1 MLKQLGRLERTRN
14 WFIIGFI
21 VLMAVSLVIFYAPNR
36 GANTTPNN
44 ERTEV
49 VAKVGWDKITLGD
62 VVKRKEEVQKQ
73 YAQFGNQI
81 NLAQMGITDASILDA
96 LVQRRVMIQEAKR
109 LGLLVSD
116 AEVAD
121 ELRRQLRDP
130 ATGKVDNDRYK
141 DRMKESPGGVEKFEE
156 GVREDLAI
164 KKLRAIITAGVSVS
178 DQEVLDDFRRKNT
191 SFELSYV
198 LVSADKV
205 AEKIT
210 PVDADLQAY
219 FNQHKAEYFIK
230 DPQKQIRYL
239 YIEQAKLGSK
249 LIIPDNELLD
259 EYNRLT
265 PEQKQAGVNV
275 QQIVL
280 KVPNAAQDAD
290 IKAKATA
297 IVQEARGTTGTVT
310 EEAFGD
316 LAKGKSQDTAT
327 STNGGHLA
335 GLVRKNPN
343 NPKDPL
349 QQTLDMTEGAITEPI
364 KFGNNYYIFRRG
376 TAVSKKFEDAKPEL
390 LASLQNR
397 KAYAATAALAKKAVG
412 ILKANNDVTKAAAAL
427 AAEANMPAASMVR
440 ETPFV
445 KPGDD
450 VKDIGVSQQFEG
462 GIAPLNNVGD
472 VGIETPI
479 KGGFAIPVLIGKK
492 DPRDSTFDE
501 VKAQVT
507 TAVKAEKAKAQ
518 IEQTA
523 KDIIAAAKSPA
534 DLTAAAQ
541 SRSMEVLTAKDY
553 KVGSPLG
560 AEGAQ
565 SPTGSAESSPA
576 LEEAI
581 LALKEGQVAP
591 APIKSGENWIV
602 VGATKRTNADDAEYV
617 KQKAQLTET
626 MLSDRRGQ
634 VFDDYV
640 RTVQDR
646 MTKEGSIKIYKEEL
660 AKLNEGPDAEDP
672 TGGGLPG
679 GLPGRRQIPIPPQ

>member
-1 MLKQLGRLERTRN
+1 MLKQLGKLEKTRN
-14 WFIIGFI
+14 YFIIGFI
-21 VLMAVSLVIFYAPNR
+21 FLMAVSLVIFYAPNR
-36 GANTTPNN
+36 GADTTPNS

-49 VAKVGWDKITLGD
+49 VAKIGWDKVTLGD

-109 LGLLVSD
+109 LGLTVSD
-116 AEVAD
+116 GEVAD
-121 ELRRQLRDP
+121 ELRKQLRDP
-130 ATGKVDNDRYK
+130 ATGKVDVDRYK
-141 DRMKESPGGVEKFEE
+141 DRMKETAGDLQKFEE
-156 GVREDLAI
+156 GVRDDLAI
-164 KKLRAIITAGVSVS
+164 RKLRAMITAGVSVS
-178 DQEVLDDFRRKNT
+178 DQEVLDDYRRKNT

-210 PVDADLQAY
+210 PADADLQAY

-230 DPQKQIRYL
+230 DPQKQVRYL
-239 YIEQAKLGSK
+239 YVEQAKVGSK
-249 LIIPDNELLD
+249 LAIPDSELQE

-275 QQIVL
+275 QQVML
-280 KVPNAAQDAD
+280 KVDNPSQDAD
-290 IKAKATA
+290 IRAKAAA

-310 EEAFGD
+310 EEAFAE

-327 STNGGHLA
+327 SAKGGHLA
-335 GLVRKNPN
+335 SLVRKNPN

-364 KFGNNYYIFRRG
+364 KFGNAYYIFRRG
-376 TAVSKKFEDAKPEL
+376 AAVPKSFADAKPEL

-397 KAYAATAALAKKAVG
+397 KAYGATAALAKKAAE

-427 AAEANMPAASMVR
+427 AAEANMAPASMVR

-450 VKDIGVSQQFEG
+450 VKDIGVSQQFEA

-492 DPRDSTFDE
+492 DPRDATFDE

-507 TAVKAEKAKAQ
+507 TAVKAEQARAKV
-518 IEQTA
+518 EQTA
-523 KDIIAAAKSPA
+523 KEIAAAAKAPA

-541 SRSMEVLTAKDY
+541 SHNMSVLTAKDY

-565 SPTGSAESSPA
+565 SPSGSITSTPA

-581 LALKEGQVAP
+581 FALKEGQVTP
-591 APIKSGENWIV
+591 APIKSGDNWIV
-602 VGATKRTNADDAEYV
+602 VGATKRTNADDQEYV

-660 AKLNEGPDAEDP
+660 AKLTEGPDALDP
-672 TGGGLPG
+672 TAGPPG
-679 GLPGRRQIPIPPQ
+679 QRRLPIPPQ